1 MAPVLRNLECEGEA
15 AENFWAGMEG
25 RMDVMEERLKGLSP
39 EVFLSVNQRQ
49 DQTAWIAK
57 RKNGH
62 K

>member
-1 MAPVLRNLECEGEA
+1 
-15 AENFWAGMEG
+15 
-25 RMDVMEERLKGLSP
+25 MDVMEERLKGLSP

-57 RKNGH
+57 RKNGR